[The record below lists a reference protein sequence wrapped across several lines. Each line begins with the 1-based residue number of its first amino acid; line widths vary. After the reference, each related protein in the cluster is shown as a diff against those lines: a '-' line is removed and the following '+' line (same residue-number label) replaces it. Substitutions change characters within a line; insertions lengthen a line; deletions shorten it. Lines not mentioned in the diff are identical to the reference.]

1 MVAKYGMSDN
11 IGNLVFDDGGE
22 VFIGK
27 DYGHTRSYSEETAA
41 AIDREVKAIIDDAY
55 NRVKAVLNENIDK
68 LNSISKILLEKERIE
83 GEEFEMLMNDQAVA
97 DA

>member
-1 MVAKYGMSDN
+1 MKKEF
-11 IGNLVFDDGGE
+11 NLLGYD
-22 VFIGK
+22 
-27 DYGHTRSYSEETAA
+27 ETFNHQLWLAA
-41 AIDREVKAIIDDAY
+41 AGAQLIKYKNNNEIRKNLDDAY

-83 GEEFEMLMNDQAVA
+83 GEEFEMLMNDQAIA

>member
-1 MVAKYGMSDN
+1 MQRMMIEKAKEYLASGKVDRVL
-11 IGNLVFDDGGE
+11 GWEQGE
-22 VFIGK
+22 HSWDRTPAFF
-27 DYGHTRSYSEETAA
+27 TA
-41 AIDREVKAIIDDAY
+41 
-55 NRVKAVLNENIDK
+55 ENIDK